1 MRCADAGTEA
11 GRSGIIHG
19 TTFCA
24 YVRCADA
31 GIEGVRSVKKMYKW
45 NDLMCVVLMLAL
57 KLAAQVLFIKCPYV
71 FMCGVIMLGL
81 KVFAQVK

>member
-1 MRCADAGTEA
+1 
-11 GRSGIIHG
+11 
-19 TTFCA
+19 
-24 YVRCADA
+24 
-31 GIEGVRSVKKMYKW
+31 MYKW